1 MVVESLL
8 IILVIELLLYVLSVY
23 NKGFSSLISKWRLN
37 IGLFTIMVDF
47 GKVSRIS
54 RIRGSIVIRAI
65 SLVAII
71 NVIVLIVVFYW
82 IALPSLF
89 ELITKVVT
97 VGELGESP
105 FIPVIP
111 GVTVRGANLLYF
123 LVGVV
128 VAIAVHELAHAL
140 VAINEGIEVQSWGL
154 GLFLIFPFA
163 YVRISD
169 ESFNKSTLVSRIR
182 VLAAGVF
189 ANTVVALLIL
199 VLMSALTSVLNQYS
213 AVVIYGFDRSLGEDA
228 PAIVARLPIP
238 SIINDINGTPIKT
251 LEDLRKFLASVSSR
265 DAVLILNISTF
276 NYLIEGSIIDSLS
289 SPMLVNVYKPSHYGR
304 LGIYVTEAYLPTV
317 PRELYYL
324 TRASFWVYIINISLA
339 IFNAAPLIIT
349 DGGRIVDE
357 FFRKYGL
364 DKVGK
369 ILQLVTVAVMVFLLI
384 TGILN
389 II

>member
-1 MVVESLL
+1 MVVEALL
-8 IILVIELLLYVLSVY
+8 IILVIELFLYLLSVHHR
-23 NKGFSSLISKWRLN
+23 GFSSLISKRKLN
-37 IGLFTIMVDF
+37 IGLFTIMVDL
-47 GKVSRIS
+47 GKVSGIS
-54 RIRGSIVIRAI
+54 RIRGSIIIKAI
-65 SLVAII
+65 SLVAVV

-89 ELITKVVT
+89 ELITKAVT

-111 GVTVRGANLLYF
+111 GVTIKGINLLYF
-123 LVGVV
+123 LISVV
-128 VAIAVHELAHAL
+128 IAIAVHELAHAL

-169 ESFNKSTLVSRIR
+169 ESFNRSTLISRIR

-189 ANTVVALLIL
+189 ANTVVALLTL
-199 VLMSALTSVLNQYS
+199 VLMGVLTGMLNQYS

-228 PAIVARLPIP
+228 PAIVAGLPIP

-251 LEDLRKFLASVSSR
+251 LDDLRRFLASVSSK
-265 DAVLILNISTF
+265 DVVLILNISTF
-276 NYLIEGSIIDSLS
+276 NYLIDGSIIDSLS
-289 SPMLVNVYKPSHYGR
+289 NPISVSVYKPSHYGR

-317 PRELYYL
+317 PRVLYYL

-349 DGGRIVDE
+349 DGGRIIDE
-357 FFRKYGL
+357 FFRRYGL
-364 DKVGK
+364 HKVGK
-369 ILQLVTVAVMVFLLI
+369 MLQLVTVIVMVFLLI

-389 II
+389 LI